1 MSAIL
6 KIIRSIENDIWKI
19 TFSVDPL
26 KFSESDK
33 QLIAKFGEPE
43 INVGGLIDG
52 PQIQGESI
60 NYTLPDRYIK
70 IRSGLPF
77 TQEFDSKSE
86 MFQEFTKEKALRYQD
101 AFVNRYTGAI
111 EDLRAKQD
119 TFSGEYLINL

>member
-6 KIIRSIENDIWKI
+6 KVTRSIENDIWKI
-19 TFSVDPL
+19 TFSVDTL
-26 KFSESDK
+26 KFSEADK

-43 INVGGLIDG
+43 INVGGSIEG
-52 PQIQGESI
+52 PEIEGTSI

-86 MFQEFTKEKALRYQD
+86 MFQDYTKEKALRYQD
-101 AFVNRYTGAI
+101 AFTARYTTAI
-111 EDLRAKQD
+111 ENLRSNQD
-119 TFSGEYLINL
+119 SFSGEYLINL